1 MSDDIKNNLK
11 KQSTW
16 MRGLYIILFVIL
28 LRLADIILI
37 AVVFF
42 QFIHK
47 LITGDTNERLL
58 KLGQHIATYIYQ
70 IAQFLSFNSDQ
81 HPYPFGAWPKGEPK
95 TTAKKV
101 IASETAKKT
110 K

>member
-70 IAQFLSFNSDQ
+70 IALFLSFNSDQ

-95 TTAKKV
+95 PSAKKV